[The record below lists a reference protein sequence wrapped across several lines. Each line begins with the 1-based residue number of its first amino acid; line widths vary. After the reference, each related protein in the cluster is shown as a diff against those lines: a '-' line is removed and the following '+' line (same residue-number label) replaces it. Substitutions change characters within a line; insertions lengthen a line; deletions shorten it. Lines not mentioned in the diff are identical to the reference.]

1 MNTQL
6 VRGNDPYAKTK
17 SPIVAAQFGPSPALE
32 AKAILRKHSTWRGRI
47 RPRLPFSG
55 VTIYWLRAARFI
67 LLLGPW
73 RSLAVAVLRYK
84 FRSRTFPRISPTM
97 FPSLDVDAASKALD
111 RDGFA
116 GGLQLPLSSINE
128 ITEFAV
134 KACKV
139 EEPHWDCVEINRIAH
154 DIAIVE
160 VAKRY
165 LGAEP
170 ILHSTTLLWTLP
182 TKPFNRGAETFHYEV
197 ADFKSVCVWFYL
209 TDVSLDCA
217 PHVAI
222 AGTHKANLLFRLF
235 NPSMSDEYAAQR
247 FGSRVITFS
256 GEAGL
261 GFFEDQATLHKRLRG
276 ARPRAA
282 FCVIYTLRRKP
293 DVVRDSSE
301 VIPWARSTGPTTP
314 AGKARVARNGH
325 RGGTRPAL
333 RLLARALRARRL
345 QQP

>member
-6 VRGNDPYAKTK
+6 VRGSDPYTKTE
-17 SPIVAAQFGPSPALE
+17 SPIVVAQVGPSPALE
-32 AKAILRKHSTWRGRI
+32 AMAILRKNSTWRGRI
-47 RPRLPFSG
+47 RRRLG
-55 VTIYWLRAARFI
+55 YTGATIYSLRAARFI

-134 KACKV
+134 KASRV

-170 ILHSTTLLWTLP
+170 ILCSTTLVWTLP
-182 TKPFNRGAETFHYEV
+182 TKVNRLAETFHYEV
-197 ADFKSVCVWFYL
+197 ADFKSLGVWFYL
-209 TDVSLDCA
+209 TDVSLDSA

-222 AGTHKANLLFRLF
+222 AGTHKAKLLFRLF
-235 NPSMSDEYAAQR
+235 NPFMSDEYAAQR

-261 GFFEDQATLHKRLRG
+261 GFFEDQMTLHKRLRG

-282 FCVIYTLRRKP
+282 LCVIYTLRRKP

-301 VIPWARSTGPTTP
+301 VIPWARSTEPTTP
-314 AGKARVARNGH
+314 AGKARVA
-325 RGGTRPAL
+325 P
-333 RLLARALRARRL
+333 
-345 QQP
+345 

>member
-6 VRGNDPYAKTK
+6 VRGSDPYTKTE
-17 SPIVAAQFGPSPALE
+17 SPIVVGQVGPSPALE
-32 AKAILRKHSTWRGRI
+32 AMAILRKNSTWRGRI
-47 RPRLPFSG
+47 RRRLG
-55 VTIYWLRAARFI
+55 YTGATIYSLRAARFI

-116 GGLQLPLSSINE
+116 GGLQLPPSSINE

-134 KACKV
+134 KASRV

-170 ILHSTTLLWTLP
+170 ILCSTTLVWTLP
-182 TKPFNRGAETFHYEV
+182 TKVNRLAETFHYEV
-197 ADFKSVCVWFYL
+197 ADFKSLGVWFYL
-209 TDVSLDCA
+209 TDVSLDSA

-222 AGTHKANLLFRLF
+222 AGTHKAKLLFRLF
-235 NPSMSDEYAAQR
+235 NPFMSDEYAAQR

-261 GFFEDQATLHKRLRG
+261 GFFEDQMTLHKRLRG

-282 FCVIYTLRRKP
+282 LCVIYTLRRKP

-301 VIPWARSTGPTTP
+301 VIPWARSTEPTTP
-314 AGKARVARNGH
+314 AGKARVA
-325 RGGTRPAL
+325 P
-333 RLLARALRARRL
+333 
-345 QQP
+345 